1 MPHNPAKIF
10 LEVPPPPSPPHTA
23 RDCVNSAR
31 TAKDCDVT
39 AHANPTFAWADLATE
54 RERQLTTGKRAETTK
69 RDFRCQCAALLFDL
83 RAPSSTNAPVLL
95 LNQPRVVF
103 AREFV
108 VMTSRSFTVRALF
121 TRYHFALYLRDYP
134 RHQ

>member
-1 MPHNPAKIF
+1 M
-10 LEVPPPPSPPHTA
+10 
-23 RDCVNSAR
+23 NSAR

-39 AHANPTFAWADLATE
+39 AHANPAFAWADLATE

>member
-1 MPHNPAKIF
+1 M
-10 LEVPPPPSPPHTA
+10 
-23 RDCVNSAR
+23 
-31 TAKDCDVT
+31 
-39 AHANPTFAWADLATE
+39 
-54 RERQLTTGKRAETTK
+54 TGKRVERTK
-69 RDFRCQCAALLFDL
+69 RDFRCQFAAVLFDL
-83 RAPSSTNAPVLL
+83 HSPLSTDAPVLL

-108 VMTSRSFTVRALF
+108 VMTSRSFTVGALF

>member
-1 MPHNPAKIF
+1 M
-10 LEVPPPPSPPHTA
+10 
-23 RDCVNSAR
+23 NSAR
-31 TAKDCDVT
+31 TAKDGDVT
-39 AHANPTFAWADLATE
+39 AHANPTFGWADLATE
-54 RERQLTTGKRAETTK
+54 RERQLTTGKRAERTK

-83 RAPSSTNAPVLL
+83 RAPSSTDAPFLL

-121 TRYHFALYLRDYP
+121 TCYHFALYLRDYP

>member
-1 MPHNPAKIF
+1 M
-10 LEVPPPPSPPHTA
+10 
-23 RDCVNSAR
+23 NSAR

-39 AHANPTFAWADLATE
+39 AHANPTVASADLATE
-54 RERQLTTGKRAETTK
+54 RERHLTTGKRAERTK
-69 RDFRCQCAALLFDL
+69 SDFRCQFAALLFDL
-83 RAPSSTNAPVLL
+83 RAPSSTDAPVLL
-95 LNQPRVVF
+95 RNQPSVAF

>member
-1 MPHNPAKIF
+1 MPHIPTQF
-10 LEVPPPPSPPHTA
+10 F
-23 RDCVNSAR
+23 AR

-39 AHANPTFAWADLATE
+39 ANPNPTFTWADLATE
-54 RERQLTTGKRAETTK
+54 RERQLTTEERAERTK
-69 RDFRCQCAALLFDL
+69 RDFRCQFAALLFDL
-83 RAPSSTNAPVLL
+83 HAPSSTDAPVLL

-121 TRYHFALYLRDYP
+121 TCYHFALYLRDYP

>member
-1 MPHNPAKIF
+1 M
-10 LEVPPPPSPPHTA
+10 
-23 RDCVNSAR
+23 NSAR

-39 AHANPTFAWADLATE
+39 GHTNPTFAWADLATE
-54 RERQLTTGKRAETTK
+54 HERQLRTGKRAERTK
-69 RDFRCQCAALLFDL
+69 RDFRCQFAALLFDL
-83 RAPSSTNAPVLL
+83 RAPSSTDAPVVL
-95 LNQPRVVF
+95 LNQPKVVF

>member
-1 MPHNPAKIF
+1 MPHIRTQF
-10 LEVPPPPSPPHTA
+10 F
-23 RDCVNSAR
+23 AR

-54 RERQLTTGKRAETTK
+54 RERQLTTGKRAERTK
-69 RDFRCQCAALLFDL
+69 CDFHCQFAALLFDSRSL
-83 RAPSSTNAPVLL
+83 SSTDVPVLL
-95 LNQPRVVF
+95 LNQRKVVF
-103 AREFV
+103 ARGFV

-121 TRYHFALYLRDYP
+121 TRRHFVLYLRDYP

>member
-1 MPHNPAKIF
+1 M
-10 LEVPPPPSPPHTA
+10 
-23 RDCVNSAR
+23 NSAR

-54 RERQLTTGKRAETTK
+54 RERQLTTGKRAERTK
-69 RDFRCQCAALLFDL
+69 RDFRCQFAALLFDL
-83 RAPSSTNAPVLL
+83 RALSSTVVPVLL

-103 AREFV
+103 AKGFV

-121 TRYHFALYLRDYP
+121 TRWHFALYLRHYP